1 MEIKK
6 TNKAFFRI
14 DNKSKTNKIEKARNS
29 VLLGLKKGNF
39 NIIKEK
45 IKEQNES
52 KDDDEY
58 NPYKSNSKNKIR
70 RSIANARPLKKLI
83 LSDASLNKEYILS
96 ILEKNPKNRKENE
109 IKTVA
114 DFLSTNYTYFQNLK
128 KSDSQLM
135 VEKLAK
141 LSRIKIFYPG
151 ETIIRFGDIGEK
163 FFVVIEGLVQV
174 YKPIFE
180 EKKMT
185 PNDFI
190 KYMKDIKFR
199 EKDENKYLRIKDYNK
214 ARNFDINE
222 YEKMDSELN
231 FMKIKRDFFVENLQ
245 SMGIYGEGFSF
256 GEISLMTNAK
266 RNATIKC
273 SEEKNNKHAIL
284 LSIGK
289 ESYDKAF
296 KEYQEKKLTKDIE
309 SFIKAYPFFKDFTR
323 ENMISVF
330 NCITKINLEKGDYLF
345 HQNDQDTNLYFLVSG
360 KLEVYS
366 HISLNWINQ
375 FMEYIVNM
383 RDNVLGHLYVKRPK
397 KLSDTISIINTIQKL
412 KLKSPMIFKE
422 VDLWEKIDKRVN
434 ENNLIGLKYDE
445 EKINDYKNIYK
456 IKIQNIDKPEL
467 LSIESSFEFKNK
479 FYTARCI
486 SDNAEIKYIKIV
498 DLVKIISNLRM
509 RELNY
514 LIDFVL
520 EKKNIFAKQIISS
533 MKTIE
538 YKIISNLEMKYEHFL
553 KSTGKNMKEEEKN
566 EDKEY
571 NNNKILSV
579 IKVKGYKSGINDIL
593 DEETNLLEKKPT
605 DIIKSY
611 LFKHKEPTKS
621 AIKLSK
627 KQELIDFV
635 FSNKTKKIKREKDV
649 FKNNKENLLI
659 LKKLMRNNNDSIKNL
674 KKLKTTQS
682 NISGFLLNN
691 SISNL
696 SFYKPISLNNSNKN
710 DFSISN
716 SINDNKFTNS
726 FLVNSNYIYKKKKK
740 QSNINNENIKNINPS
755 NYLTF
760 ISTKINNKINNSSLL
775 NSMNNIDDK
784 SKSKIKSA
792 LMRQK
797 TKKDLN
803 KTNSFISY
811 KKLKNNNNDTI
822 INNKD
827 KTNNNTSIL
836 NISAIN
842 SNRLQKMKN
851 DEKEKMSKTS
861 KIEPKQNNVF
871 GTVKKNKKEFYLSV
885 EFSQKIDNINRQ
897 KDEKLLNHHFPII
910 KK

>member
-1 MEIKK
+1 MENKK
-6 TNKAFFRI
+6 TNQTFFRI
-14 DNKSKTNKIEKARNS
+14 NNKSKTNINEKARNS
-29 VLLGLKKGNF
+29 VILGLKKGNF
-39 NIIKEK
+39 DVIKEK

-52 KDDDEY
+52 KDDNN
-58 NPYKSNSKNKIR
+58 NPYKNNSKNKTR

-83 LSDASLNKEYILS
+83 LSNASLNKEYILN

-109 IKTVA
+109 IKNVA
-114 DFLSTNYTYFQNLK
+114 DFLSTKYTYFQNLK

-141 LSRIKIFYPG
+141 LSKIKIFYPG
-151 ETIIRFGDIGEK
+151 ETIIKFGDIGDK
-163 FFVVIEGLVQV
+163 FYVVIEGFVQV

-190 KYMKDIKFR
+190 KYMNDIKFR

-214 ARNFDINE
+214 TRNFDISE
-222 YEKMDSELN
+222 YEKMDSEMN
-231 FMKIKRDFFVENLQ
+231 FMKIKREFFVENLQ

-273 SEEKNNKHAIL
+273 SDENNNKHAIL

-296 KEYQEKKLTKDIE
+296 KEYQEKKLAKDVE

-323 ENMISVF
+323 ENMIAVF

-345 HQNDQDTNLYFLVSG
+345 HQNDPDTNLYFVVSG

-375 FMEYIVNM
+375 FMEYIINM

-397 KLSDTISIINTIQKL
+397 KLADTISIINTIQKL

-422 VDLWEKIDKRVN
+422 VDLWEKIDRRVN

-456 IKIQNIDKPEL
+456 IKIQNVEKPEL
-467 LSIESSFEFKNK
+467 LGIESSFEFKNK

-486 SDNAEIKYIKIV
+486 SENAEIKYIKIV
-498 DLVKIISNLRM
+498 DLVKIISNLRL

-553 KSTGKNMKEEEKN
+553 KFGGKNMKEEEKN

-571 NNNKILSV
+571 NNNKTLSV

-593 DEETNLLEKKPT
+593 DDETNLLEKKPT

-611 LFKHKEPTKS
+611 LFRHKEPSRS

-635 FSNKTKKIKREKDV
+635 FSNKTKKIKREKDI

-659 LKKLMRNNNDSIKNL
+659 LKKLMRNNNDGIKHL
-674 KKLKTTQS
+674 KKFTTTKS

-691 SISNL
+691 SISNI
-696 SFYKPISLNNSNKN
+696 SFYKPVSINNSNKN

-716 SINDNKFTNS
+716 SLNDNKFTNS
-726 FLVNSNYIYKKKKK
+726 FLINSNYIYKNKK
-740 QSNINNENIKNINPS
+740 QSNINNENMKNKNPS

-760 ISTKINNKINNSSLL
+760 INTKINYKSNNSSFIK
-775 NSMNNIDDK
+775 NTNNLDDK

-797 TKKDLN
+797 IYKDLS
-803 KTNSFISY
+803 KTNSLVSH
-811 KKLKNNNNDTI
+811 KKQKINKNDL

-827 KTNNNTSIL
+827 KSNNNTSFL
-836 NISAIN
+836 NISGIN
-842 SNRLQKMKN
+842 SNRLQKLKRE
-851 DEKEKMSKTS
+851 EKEKMSKTS
-861 KIEPKQNNVF
+861 RIGENQNNVF
-871 GTVKKNKKEFYLSV
+871 GSVDKNKKEFYLSV
-885 EFSQKIDNINRQ
+885 GFSQKIVNINKQ

>member
-1 MEIKK
+1 MENKK
-6 TNKAFFRI
+6 TNQTFFRI
-14 DNKSKTNKIEKARNS
+14 NNKSKTNINEKARNS
-29 VLLGLKKGNF
+29 VILGLKKGNF
-39 NIIKEK
+39 DVIKEK

-52 KDDDEY
+52 KDDNN
-58 NPYKSNSKNKIR
+58 NPYKNNSKNKTR

-83 LSDASLNKEYILS
+83 LSNASLNKEYILN

-109 IKTVA
+109 IKNVA

-141 LSRIKIFYPG
+141 LSKIKIFYPG
-151 ETIIRFGDIGEK
+151 ETIIKFGDIGDK
-163 FFVVIEGLVQV
+163 FYVVIEGFVQV

-190 KYMKDIKFR
+190 KYMNDIKFR

-214 ARNFDINE
+214 TRNFDISE
-222 YEKMDSELN
+222 YEKMDSEMN
-231 FMKIKRDFFVENLQ
+231 FMKIKREFFVENLQ

-273 SEEKNNKHAIL
+273 SDENNNKHAIL

-296 KEYQEKKLTKDIE
+296 KEYQEKKLTKDIDN
-309 SFIKAYPFFKDFTR
+309 FIKAYPFFKDFTK
-323 ENMISVF
+323 ENMIAVF

-345 HQNDQDTNLYFLVSG
+345 HQNDPDTNLYFVVSG

-375 FMEYIVNM
+375 FMEYIINM

-397 KLSDTISIINTIQKL
+397 KLADTISIINTIQKL

-422 VDLWEKIDKRVN
+422 VDLWEKIDRRVN

-456 IKIQNIDKPEL
+456 IKIQNVEKPEL
-467 LSIESSFEFKNK
+467 LGIESSFEFKNK

-486 SDNAEIKYIKIV
+486 SENAEIKYIKIV
-498 DLVKIISNLRM
+498 DLVKIISNLRL

-553 KSTGKNMKEEEKN
+553 KFGGKNMKEEEKN

-593 DEETNLLEKKPT
+593 DDETNLLEKKPT

-611 LFKHKEPTKS
+611 LFRHKEPSRS

-635 FSNKTKKIKREKDV
+635 FSNKTKKIKREKDI

-659 LKKLMRNNNDSIKNL
+659 LKKLMRNNNDGIKHL
-674 KKLKTTQS
+674 KKFTTTKS

-691 SISNL
+691 SISNI
-696 SFYKPISLNNSNKN
+696 SFYKPVSINNSNKN

-716 SINDNKFTNS
+716 SLNDNKFTNS
-726 FLVNSNYIYKKKKK
+726 FLINSNYIYKNKK
-740 QSNINNENIKNINPS
+740 QSNINNENMKNKIPS

-760 ISTKINNKINNSSLL
+760 INTKINYKSNNSSFIK
-775 NSMNNIDDK
+775 NTNNLDDK

-797 TKKDLN
+797 IYKDLS
-803 KTNSFISY
+803 KTNSLVSH
-811 KKLKNNNNDTI
+811 KKQKINKNDL

-827 KTNNNTSIL
+827 KSNNNTSFL
-836 NISAIN
+836 NISGIN
-842 SNRLQKMKN
+842 SNRLQKLKRE
-851 DEKEKMSKTS
+851 EKEKMSKTS
-861 KIEPKQNNVF
+861 RIGDNQNNVF
-871 GTVKKNKKEFYLSV
+871 GSVDKNKKEFYLSV
-885 EFSQKIDNINRQ
+885 GFSQKIVNINKQ

>member
-1 MEIKK
+1 MENKK
-6 TNKAFFRI
+6 TNQTFFRI
-14 DNKSKTNKIEKARNS
+14 NNKSKTNINEKARNS
-29 VLLGLKKGNF
+29 VILGLKKGNF
-39 NIIKEK
+39 DVIKEK

-52 KDDDEY
+52 KDDNN
-58 NPYKSNSKNKIR
+58 NPYKNNSKNKTR

-83 LSDASLNKEYILS
+83 LSNASLNKEYILN

-109 IKTVA
+109 IKNVA

-141 LSRIKIFYPG
+141 LSKIKIFYPG
-151 ETIIRFGDIGEK
+151 ETIIKFGDIGDK
-163 FFVVIEGLVQV
+163 FYVVIEGFVQV

-190 KYMKDIKFR
+190 KYMNDIKFR

-214 ARNFDINE
+214 TRNFDISE
-222 YEKMDSELN
+222 YEKMDSEMN
-231 FMKIKRDFFVENLQ
+231 FMKIKREFFVENLQ

-273 SEEKNNKHAIL
+273 SDENNNKHAIL

-296 KEYQEKKLTKDIE
+296 KEYQEKKLTKDIDN
-309 SFIKAYPFFKDFTR
+309 FIKAYPFFKDFTK
-323 ENMISVF
+323 ENMIAVF

-345 HQNDQDTNLYFLVSG
+345 YQNDPDTNLYFVVSG

-375 FMEYIVNM
+375 FMEYIINM

-397 KLSDTISIINTIQKL
+397 KLADTISIINTIQKL

-422 VDLWEKIDKRVN
+422 VDLWEKIDRRVN

-456 IKIQNIDKPEL
+456 IKIQNVEKPEL
-467 LSIESSFEFKNK
+467 LGIESSFEFKNK

-486 SDNAEIKYIKIV
+486 SENAEIKYIKIV
-498 DLVKIISNLRM
+498 DLVKIISNLRL

-553 KSTGKNMKEEEKN
+553 KFGGKNMKEEEKN

-571 NNNKILSV
+571 NNNKTLSV

-593 DEETNLLEKKPT
+593 DDETNLLEKKPT

-611 LFKHKEPTKS
+611 LFRHKEPSRS

-635 FSNKTKKIKREKDV
+635 FSNKTKKIKREKDI

-659 LKKLMRNNNDSIKNL
+659 LKKLMRNNNDGIKHL
-674 KKLKTTQS
+674 KKFTTTKS

-691 SISNL
+691 SISNI
-696 SFYKPISLNNSNKN
+696 SFYKPVSINNSNKN

-716 SINDNKFTNS
+716 SLNDNKFTNS
-726 FLVNSNYIYKKKKK
+726 FLINSNYIYKNKK
-740 QSNINNENIKNINPS
+740 QSNINNENMKNKIPS

-760 ISTKINNKINNSSLL
+760 INTKINYKSNNSSFIK
-775 NSMNNIDDK
+775 NTNNLDDK

-797 TKKDLN
+797 IYKDLS
-803 KTNSFISY
+803 KTNSLVSH
-811 KKLKNNNNDTI
+811 KKQKINKNDL
-822 INNKD
+822 INNRD
-827 KTNNNTSIL
+827 KLNNNTSFL
-836 NISAIN
+836 NISGIN
-842 SNRLQKMKN
+842 SNRLQKLKRE
-851 DEKEKMSKTS
+851 EKEKMSKTS
-861 KIEPKQNNVF
+861 RIGENQNNVF
-871 GTVKKNKKEFYLSV
+871 GSVDKNKKEFYLSV
-885 EFSQKIDNINRQ
+885 GFSQKIVNINKQ

>member
-1 MEIKK
+1 MENKK
-6 TNKAFFRI
+6 TNQTFFRI
-14 DNKSKTNKIEKARNS
+14 NNKSKTNINEKARNS
-29 VLLGLKKGNF
+29 VILGLKKGNF
-39 NIIKEK
+39 DVIKEK

-52 KDDDEY
+52 KDDNN
-58 NPYKSNSKNKIR
+58 NPYKNNSKNKTR

-83 LSDASLNKEYILS
+83 LSNASLNKEYILN

-109 IKTVA
+109 IKNVA

-141 LSRIKIFYPG
+141 LSKIKIFYPG
-151 ETIIRFGDIGEK
+151 ETIIKFGDIGDK
-163 FFVVIEGLVQV
+163 FYVVIEGFVQV

-190 KYMKDIKFR
+190 KYMNDIKFR

-214 ARNFDINE
+214 TRNFDISE
-222 YEKMDSELN
+222 YEKMDSEMN
-231 FMKIKRDFFVENLQ
+231 FMKIKREFFVENLQ

-273 SEEKNNKHAIL
+273 SDENNNKHAIL

-296 KEYQEKKLTKDIE
+296 KEYQEKKLTKDIDN
-309 SFIKAYPFFKDFTR
+309 FIKAYPFFKDFTK
-323 ENMISVF
+323 ENMIAVF

-345 HQNDQDTNLYFLVSG
+345 HQNDPDTNLYFVVSG

-375 FMEYIVNM
+375 FMEYIINM

-397 KLSDTISIINTIQKL
+397 KLADTISIINTIQKL

-422 VDLWEKIDKRVN
+422 VDLWEKIDRRVN

-456 IKIQNIDKPEL
+456 IKIQNVEKPEL
-467 LSIESSFEFKNK
+467 LGIESSFEFKNK

-486 SDNAEIKYIKIV
+486 SENAEIKYIKIV
-498 DLVKIISNLRM
+498 DLVKIISNLRL

-553 KSTGKNMKEEEKN
+553 KFGGKNMKEEEKN

-571 NNNKILSV
+571 NNNKTLSV

-593 DEETNLLEKKPT
+593 DDETNLLEKKPT

-611 LFKHKEPTKS
+611 LFRHKEPSRS

-635 FSNKTKKIKREKDV
+635 FSNKTKKIKREKDI

-659 LKKLMRNNNDSIKNL
+659 LKKLMRNNNDGIKHL
-674 KKLKTTQS
+674 KKFTTTKS

-691 SISNL
+691 SISNI
-696 SFYKPISLNNSNKN
+696 SFYKPVSINNSNKN

-716 SINDNKFTNS
+716 SLNDNKFTNS
-726 FLVNSNYIYKKKKK
+726 FLINSNYIYKNKK
-740 QSNINNENIKNINPS
+740 QSNINNENMKNKIPS

-760 ISTKINNKINNSSLL
+760 INTKINYKSNNSSFIK
-775 NSMNNIDDK
+775 NTNNIDDK

-797 TKKDLN
+797 IYKDLS
-803 KTNSFISY
+803 KTNSLVSH
-811 KKLKNNNNDTI
+811 KKQKINKNDL

-827 KTNNNTSIL
+827 KSNNNTSFL
-836 NISAIN
+836 NISGIN
-842 SNRLQKMKN
+842 SNRLQKLKRE
-851 DEKEKMSKTS
+851 EKEKMSKTS
-861 KIEPKQNNVF
+861 RIGDNQNNVF
-871 GTVKKNKKEFYLSV
+871 GSVDKNKKEFYLSV
-885 EFSQKIDNINRQ
+885 GFSQKIVNINKQ

>member
-1 MEIKK
+1 MENKK
-6 TNKAFFRI
+6 TNQTFFRI
-14 DNKSKTNKIEKARNS
+14 NNKSKTNINEKARNS
-29 VLLGLKKGNF
+29 VILGLKKGNF
-39 NIIKEK
+39 DVIKEK

-52 KDDDEY
+52 KDDNN
-58 NPYKSNSKNKIR
+58 NPYKNNSKNKTR

-83 LSDASLNKEYILS
+83 LSNASLNKEYILN

-109 IKTVA
+109 IKNVA

-141 LSRIKIFYPG
+141 LSKIKIFYPG
-151 ETIIRFGDIGEK
+151 ETIIKFGDIGDK
-163 FFVVIEGLVQV
+163 FYVVIEGFVQV

-190 KYMKDIKFR
+190 KYMNDIKFR

-214 ARNFDINE
+214 TRNFDISE
-222 YEKMDSELN
+222 YEKMDSEMN
-231 FMKIKRDFFVENLQ
+231 FMKIKREFFVENLQ

-273 SEEKNNKHAIL
+273 SDENNNKHAIL

-309 SFIKAYPFFKDFTR
+309 SFIKAYPFFKDFTK
-323 ENMISVF
+323 ENMIAVF

-345 HQNDQDTNLYFLVSG
+345 HQNDPDTNLYFVVSG

-375 FMEYIVNM
+375 FMEYIINM

-397 KLSDTISIINTIQKL
+397 KLADTISIINTIQKL

-422 VDLWEKIDKRVN
+422 VDLWEKIDRRVN

-456 IKIQNIDKPEL
+456 IKIQNVEKPEL
-467 LSIESSFEFKNK
+467 LGIESSFEFKNK

-486 SDNAEIKYIKIV
+486 SENAEIKYIKIV
-498 DLVKIISNLRM
+498 DLVKIISNLRL

-553 KSTGKNMKEEEKN
+553 KFGGKNMKEEEKN

-571 NNNKILSV
+571 NNNKTLSV

-593 DEETNLLEKKPT
+593 DDETNLLEKKPT

-611 LFKHKEPTKS
+611 LFRHKEPSRS

-635 FSNKTKKIKREKDV
+635 FSNKTKKIKREKDI

-659 LKKLMRNNNDSIKNL
+659 LKKLMRNNNDGIKHL
-674 KKLKTTQS
+674 KKFTTTKS

-691 SISNL
+691 SISNI
-696 SFYKPISLNNSNKN
+696 SFYKPVSINNSNKN

-716 SINDNKFTNS
+716 SLNDNKFTNS
-726 FLVNSNYIYKKKKK
+726 FLINSNYIYKNKK
-740 QSNINNENIKNINPS
+740 QSNINNENMKNKIPS

-760 ISTKINNKINNSSLL
+760 INTKINYKSNNSSFIK
-775 NSMNNIDDK
+775 NTNNLDDK

-797 TKKDLN
+797 IYKDLS
-803 KTNSFISY
+803 KTNSLVSH
-811 KKLKNNNNDTI
+811 KKQKINKNDL
-822 INNKD
+822 INNRD
-827 KTNNNTSIL
+827 KLNNNTSFL
-836 NISAIN
+836 NISGIN
-842 SNRLQKMKN
+842 SNRLQKLKRE
-851 DEKEKMSKTS
+851 EKEKMSKTS
-861 KIEPKQNNVF
+861 RIGGNQNNVF
-871 GTVKKNKKEFYLSV
+871 GSVDKNKKEFYLSV
-885 EFSQKIDNINRQ
+885 GFSQKIVNINKQ

>member
-1 MEIKK
+1 MENKK
-6 TNKAFFRI
+6 TNQTFFRI
-14 DNKSKTNKIEKARNS
+14 NNKSKTNINEKARNS
-29 VLLGLKKGNF
+29 VILGLKKGNF
-39 NIIKEK
+39 DVIKEK

-52 KDDDEY
+52 KDDNN
-58 NPYKSNSKNKIR
+58 NPYKNNSKNKTR

-83 LSDASLNKEYILS
+83 LSNASLNKEYILN

-109 IKTVA
+109 IKNVA

-141 LSRIKIFYPG
+141 LSKIKIFYPG
-151 ETIIRFGDIGEK
+151 ETIIKFGDIGDK
-163 FFVVIEGLVQV
+163 FYVVIEGFVQV

-190 KYMKDIKFR
+190 KYMNDIKFR
-199 EKDENKYLRIKDYNK
+199 EKDDNKYLRIKDYNK
-214 ARNFDINE
+214 TRNFDISE
-222 YEKMDSELN
+222 YEKMDSEMN
-231 FMKIKRDFFVENLQ
+231 FMKIKREFFVENLQ

-273 SEEKNNKHAIL
+273 SDENNNKHAIL

-323 ENMISVF
+323 ENMIAVF

-345 HQNDQDTNLYFLVSG
+345 HQNDPDTNLYFVVSG

-375 FMEYIVNM
+375 FMEYIINM

-397 KLSDTISIINTIQKL
+397 KLADTISIINTIQKL

-422 VDLWEKIDKRVN
+422 VDLWEKIDRRVN

-445 EKINDYKNIYK
+445 EKINDFKNIYK
-456 IKIQNIDKPEL
+456 IKIQNVEKPEL
-467 LSIESSFEFKNK
+467 LGIESSFEFKNK

-486 SDNAEIKYIKIV
+486 SENAEIKYIKIV
-498 DLVKIISNLRM
+498 DLVKIISNLRL

-553 KSTGKNMKEEEKN
+553 KFGGKNMKEEEKN

-571 NNNKILSV
+571 NNNKTLSV

-593 DEETNLLEKKPT
+593 DDETNLLEKKPT

-611 LFKHKEPTKS
+611 LFRHKEPSRS

-635 FSNKTKKIKREKDV
+635 FSNKTKKIKREKDI

-659 LKKLMRNNNDSIKNL
+659 LKKLMRNNNDGIKHL
-674 KKLKTTQS
+674 KKFTTTKS

-691 SISNL
+691 SISNI
-696 SFYKPISLNNSNKN
+696 SFYKPVSINNSNKN

-716 SINDNKFTNS
+716 SLNDNKFTNS
-726 FLVNSNYIYKKKKK
+726 FLINSNYIYKNKK
-740 QSNINNENIKNINPS
+740 QSNINNENMKNKIPS

-760 ISTKINNKINNSSLL
+760 INTKINYKSNNSSFIK
-775 NSMNNIDDK
+775 NTNNLDDK

-797 TKKDLN
+797 IYKDLS
-803 KTNSFISY
+803 KTNSLVSH
-811 KKLKNNNNDTI
+811 KKQKINKNDL

-827 KTNNNTSIL
+827 KSNNNTSFL
-836 NISAIN
+836 NISGIN
-842 SNRLQKMKN
+842 SNRLQKLKKE
-851 DEKEKMSKTS
+851 EKEKMSKTS
-861 KIEPKQNNVF
+861 RIEDNQNNVF
-871 GTVKKNKKEFYLSV
+871 GSVDKNKKEFYLSV
-885 EFSQKIDNINRQ
+885 GFSQKIVNINKQ

>member
-1 MEIKK
+1 MENKK
-6 TNKAFFRI
+6 TNQAFFRI
-14 DNKSKTNKIEKARNS
+14 NNKSKTNINEKARNS
-29 VLLGLKKGNF
+29 VILGLKKGNF
-39 NIIKEK
+39 DVIKEK

-52 KDDDEY
+52 KDDNN
-58 NPYKSNSKNKIR
+58 NPYKNNSKNKTR

-83 LSDASLNKEYILS
+83 LSNASLNKEYILN

-109 IKTVA
+109 IKNVA

-141 LSRIKIFYPG
+141 LSKIKIFYPG
-151 ETIIRFGDIGEK
+151 ETIIKFGDIGDK
-163 FFVVIEGLVQV
+163 FYVVIEGFVQV

-190 KYMKDIKFR
+190 KYMNDIKFR

-214 ARNFDINE
+214 TRNFDISE
-222 YEKMDSELN
+222 YEKMDSEMN
-231 FMKIKRDFFVENLQ
+231 FMKIKREFFVENLQ

-273 SEEKNNKHAIL
+273 SDENNNKHAIL

-296 KEYQEKKLTKDIE
+296 KEYQEKKLTKDIDN
-309 SFIKAYPFFKDFTR
+309 FIKAYPFFKDFTK
-323 ENMISVF
+323 ENMIAVF

-345 HQNDQDTNLYFLVSG
+345 HQNDPDTNLYFVVSG

-375 FMEYIVNM
+375 FMEYIINM

-397 KLSDTISIINTIQKL
+397 KLADTISIINTIQKL

-422 VDLWEKIDKRVN
+422 VDLWEKIDRRVN

-456 IKIQNIDKPEL
+456 IKIQNVEKPEL
-467 LSIESSFEFKNK
+467 LGIESSFEFKNK

-486 SDNAEIKYIKIV
+486 SENAEIKYIKIV
-498 DLVKIISNLRM
+498 DLVKIISNLRL

-553 KSTGKNMKEEEKN
+553 KFGGKNMKEEEKN

-571 NNNKILSV
+571 NNNKTLSV

-593 DEETNLLEKKPT
+593 DDETNLLEKKPT

-611 LFKHKEPTKS
+611 LFRHKEPSRS

-635 FSNKTKKIKREKDV
+635 FSNKTKKIKREKDI

-659 LKKLMRNNNDSIKNL
+659 LKKLMRNNNDGIKHL
-674 KKLKTTQS
+674 KKFTTTKS

-691 SISNL
+691 SISNI
-696 SFYKPISLNNSNKN
+696 SFYKPVSINNSNKN

-716 SINDNKFTNS
+716 SLNDNKFTNS
-726 FLVNSNYIYKKKKK
+726 FLINSNYIYKNKK
-740 QSNINNENIKNINPS
+740 QSNINNENMKNKNPS

-760 ISTKINNKINNSSLL
+760 INTKINYKSNNSSFIK
-775 NSMNNIDDK
+775 NTNNLDDK

-797 TKKDLN
+797 IYKDLS
-803 KTNSFISY
+803 KTNSLVSH
-811 KKLKNNNNDTI
+811 KKQKINKNDL

-827 KTNNNTSIL
+827 KSNNNTSFL
-836 NISAIN
+836 NISGIN
-842 SNRLQKMKN
+842 SNRLQKLKRE
-851 DEKEKMSKTS
+851 EKEKMSKTS
-861 KIEPKQNNVF
+861 RIEDNQNNVF
-871 GTVKKNKKEFYLSV
+871 GSVDKNKKEFYLSV
-885 EFSQKIDNINRQ
+885 GFSQKIVNINKQ

>member
-1 MEIKK
+1 MENKK
-6 TNKAFFRI
+6 TNQTFFRI
-14 DNKSKTNKIEKARNS
+14 NNKSKTNINEKARNS
-29 VLLGLKKGNF
+29 VILGLKKGNF
-39 NIIKEK
+39 DVIKEK

-52 KDDDEY
+52 KDDNN
-58 NPYKSNSKNKIR
+58 NPYKNNSKNKTR

-83 LSDASLNKEYILS
+83 LSNASLNKEYILN

-109 IKTVA
+109 IKNVA

-141 LSRIKIFYPG
+141 LSKIKIFYPG
-151 ETIIRFGDIGEK
+151 ETIIKFGDIGDK
-163 FFVVIEGLVQV
+163 FYVVIEGFVQV

-190 KYMKDIKFR
+190 KYMNDIKFR

-214 ARNFDINE
+214 TRNFDISE
-222 YEKMDSELN
+222 YEKMDSEMN
-231 FMKIKRDFFVENLQ
+231 FMKIKREFFVENLQ

-273 SEEKNNKHAIL
+273 SDENNNKHAIL

-309 SFIKAYPFFKDFTR
+309 SFIKAYPFFKDFTK
-323 ENMISVF
+323 ENMIAVF

-345 HQNDQDTNLYFLVSG
+345 HQNDPDTNLYFVVSG

-375 FMEYIVNM
+375 FMEYIINM

-397 KLSDTISIINTIQKL
+397 KLADTISIINTIQKL

-422 VDLWEKIDKRVN
+422 VDLWEKIDRRVN

-456 IKIQNIDKPEL
+456 IKIQNVEKPEL
-467 LSIESSFEFKNK
+467 LGIESSFEFKNK

-486 SDNAEIKYIKIV
+486 SENAEIKYIKIV
-498 DLVKIISNLRM
+498 DLVKIISNLRL

-553 KSTGKNMKEEEKN
+553 KFGGKNMKEEEKN

-571 NNNKILSV
+571 NNNKTLSV

-593 DEETNLLEKKPT
+593 DDETNLLEKKPT

-611 LFKHKEPTKS
+611 LFRHKEPSRS

-635 FSNKTKKIKREKDV
+635 FSNKTKKIKREKDI

-659 LKKLMRNNNDSIKNL
+659 LKKLMRNNNDGIKHL
-674 KKLKTTQS
+674 KKFTTTKS

-691 SISNL
+691 SISNI
-696 SFYKPISLNNSNKN
+696 SFYKPVSINNSNKN

-716 SINDNKFTNS
+716 SLNDNKFTNS
-726 FLVNSNYIYKKKKK
+726 FLINSNYIYKNKK
-740 QSNINNENIKNINPS
+740 QSNINNENMKNKNPS

-760 ISTKINNKINNSSLL
+760 INTKINYKSNNSSFIK
-775 NSMNNIDDK
+775 NTNNLDDK

-797 TKKDLN
+797 IYKDLS
-803 KTNSFISY
+803 KTNSLVSH
-811 KKLKNNNNDTI
+811 KKQKINKNDL
-822 INNKD
+822 INNRD
-827 KTNNNTSIL
+827 KLNNNTSFL
-836 NISAIN
+836 NISGIN
-842 SNRLQKMKN
+842 SNRLQKLKRE
-851 DEKEKMSKTS
+851 EKEKMSKTS
-861 KIEPKQNNVF
+861 RIGDNQNNVF
-871 GTVKKNKKEFYLSV
+871 GSVDKNKKEFYLSV
-885 EFSQKIDNINRQ
+885 GFSQKIVNINKQ

>member
-1 MEIKK
+1 MENKK
-6 TNKAFFRI
+6 TNQTFFRI
-14 DNKSKTNKIEKARNS
+14 NNKSKTNINEKARNS
-29 VLLGLKKGNF
+29 VILGLKKGNF
-39 NIIKEK
+39 DVIKEK

-52 KDDDEY
+52 KDDNN
-58 NPYKSNSKNKIR
+58 NPYKNNSKNKTR

-83 LSDASLNKEYILS
+83 LSNASLNKEYILN

-109 IKTVA
+109 IKNVA
-114 DFLSTNYTYFQNLK
+114 DFLSTKYTYFQNLK

-141 LSRIKIFYPG
+141 LSKIKIFYPG
-151 ETIIRFGDIGEK
+151 ETIIKFGDIGDK
-163 FFVVIEGLVQV
+163 FYVVIEGFVQV

-190 KYMKDIKFR
+190 KYMNDIKFR

-214 ARNFDINE
+214 TRNFDISE
-222 YEKMDSELN
+222 YEKMDSEMN
-231 FMKIKRDFFVENLQ
+231 FMKIKREFFVENLQ

-273 SEEKNNKHAIL
+273 SDENNNKHAIL

-323 ENMISVF
+323 ENMIAVF

-345 HQNDQDTNLYFLVSG
+345 HQNDPDTNLYFVVSG

-375 FMEYIVNM
+375 FMEYIINM

-397 KLSDTISIINTIQKL
+397 KLADTISIINTIQKL

-422 VDLWEKIDKRVN
+422 VDLWEKIDRRVN

-445 EKINDYKNIYK
+445 EKINDFKNIYK
-456 IKIQNIDKPEL
+456 IKIQNVEKPEL
-467 LSIESSFEFKNK
+467 LGIESSFEFKNK

-486 SDNAEIKYIKIV
+486 SENAEIKYIKIV
-498 DLVKIISNLRM
+498 DLVKIISNLRL

-553 KSTGKNMKEEEKN
+553 KFGGKNMKEEEKN

-571 NNNKILSV
+571 NNNKTLSV

-593 DEETNLLEKKPT
+593 DDETNLLEKKPT

-611 LFKHKEPTKS
+611 LFRHKEPSRS

-635 FSNKTKKIKREKDV
+635 FSNKTKKIKREKDI

-659 LKKLMRNNNDSIKNL
+659 LKKLMRNNNDGIKHL
-674 KKLKTTQS
+674 KKFTTTKS

-691 SISNL
+691 SISNI
-696 SFYKPISLNNSNKN
+696 SFYKPVSINNSNKN

-716 SINDNKFTNS
+716 SLNDNKFTNS
-726 FLVNSNYIYKKKKK
+726 FLINSNYIYKIKK
-740 QSNINNENIKNINPS
+740 QSNINNENMKNKIPS

-760 ISTKINNKINNSSLL
+760 INTKINYKSNNSSFIK
-775 NSMNNIDDK
+775 NTNNLDDK

-797 TKKDLN
+797 IYKDLS
-803 KTNSFISY
+803 KTNSLVSH
-811 KKLKNNNNDTI
+811 KKQKINKNDL

-827 KTNNNTSIL
+827 KSNNNTSFL
-836 NISAIN
+836 NISGIN
-842 SNRLQKMKN
+842 SNRLQKLKRE
-851 DEKEKMSKTS
+851 EKEKMSKTS
-861 KIEPKQNNVF
+861 RIGENQNNVF
-871 GTVKKNKKEFYLSV
+871 GSVDKNKKEFYLSV
-885 EFSQKIDNINRQ
+885 GFSQKIVNINKQ

>member
-1 MEIKK
+1 MENKK
-6 TNKAFFRI
+6 TNQTFFRI
-14 DNKSKTNKIEKARNS
+14 NNKSKTNINEKARNS
-29 VLLGLKKGNF
+29 VILGLKKGNF
-39 NIIKEK
+39 DVIKEK

-52 KDDDEY
+52 KDDNN
-58 NPYKSNSKNKIR
+58 NPYKNNSKNKTR

-83 LSDASLNKEYILS
+83 LSNASLNKEYILN

-109 IKTVA
+109 IKNVA

-141 LSRIKIFYPG
+141 LSKIKIFYPG
-151 ETIIRFGDIGEK
+151 ETIIKFGDIGDK
-163 FFVVIEGLVQV
+163 FYVVIEGFVQV

-190 KYMKDIKFR
+190 KYMNDIKFR

-214 ARNFDINE
+214 TRNFDISE
-222 YEKMDSELN
+222 YEKMDSEMN
-231 FMKIKRDFFVENLQ
+231 FMKIKREFFVENLQ

-273 SEEKNNKHAIL
+273 SDENNNKHAIL

-309 SFIKAYPFFKDFTR
+309 SFIKAYPFFKDFTK
-323 ENMISVF
+323 ENMIAVF

-345 HQNDQDTNLYFLVSG
+345 HQNDPDTNLYFVVSG

-375 FMEYIVNM
+375 FMEYIINM

-397 KLSDTISIINTIQKL
+397 KLADTISIINTIQKL

-422 VDLWEKIDKRVN
+422 VDLWEKIDRRVN

-456 IKIQNIDKPEL
+456 IKIQNVEKPEL
-467 LSIESSFEFKNK
+467 LGIESSFEFKNK

-486 SDNAEIKYIKIV
+486 SENAEIKYIKIV
-498 DLVKIISNLRM
+498 DLVKIISNLRL

-553 KSTGKNMKEEEKN
+553 KFGGKNMKEEEKN

-571 NNNKILSV
+571 NNNKTLSV

-593 DEETNLLEKKPT
+593 DDETNLLEKKPT

-611 LFKHKEPTKS
+611 LFRHKEPSRS

-635 FSNKTKKIKREKDV
+635 FSNKTKKIKREKDI

-659 LKKLMRNNNDSIKNL
+659 LKKLMRNNNDGIKHL
-674 KKLKTTQS
+674 KKFTTTKS

-691 SISNL
+691 SISNI
-696 SFYKPISLNNSNKN
+696 SFYKPVSINNSNKN

-716 SINDNKFTNS
+716 SLNDNKFTNS
-726 FLVNSNYIYKKKKK
+726 FLINSNYIYKNKK
-740 QSNINNENIKNINPS
+740 QSNINNENMKNKIPS

-760 ISTKINNKINNSSLL
+760 INTKINYKSNNSSFIK
-775 NSMNNIDDK
+775 NTNNLDDK

-797 TKKDLN
+797 IYKDLS
-803 KTNSFISY
+803 KTNSLVSH
-811 KKLKNNNNDTI
+811 KKQKINKNDL

-827 KTNNNTSIL
+827 KSNNNTSFL
-836 NISAIN
+836 NISGIN
-842 SNRLQKMKN
+842 SNRLQKLKRE
-851 DEKEKMSKTS
+851 EKEKMSKTS
-861 KIEPKQNNVF
+861 RIGGNQNNVF
-871 GTVKKNKKEFYLSV
+871 GSVDKNKKEFYLSV
-885 EFSQKIDNINRQ
+885 GFSQKIVNINKQ